1 MLAVRLPEQTETRLD
16 NLAQKTGR
24 TKTYY
29 VKKAIEEFLED
40 REDYLLAVSVLE
52 QKNPSVPL
60 DEVIK
65 EIELGNKTRH
75 ARG

>member
-1 MLAVRLPEQTETRLD
+1 MLAVRLPEQLEHRLT
-16 NLAQKTGR
+16 NLADQTGR

-29 VKKAIEEFLED
+29 VKKAVEDFLED

-60 DEVIK
+60 DEVMK
-65 EIELGNKTRH
+65 GLGLDD
-75 ARG
+75 

>member
-1 MLAVRLPEQTETRLD
+1 MLAVRLPEKIDDRLN
-16 NLAQKTGR
+16 NLADKTGR

-40 REDYLLAVSVLE
+40 KEDYLLAVSVLE

-60 DEVIK
+60 EKVIK
-65 EIELGNKTRH
+65 DLGLEN
-75 ARG
+75 

>member
-1 MLAVRLPEQTETRLD
+1 MLAVRLPEQLEHRLT
-16 NLAQKTGR
+16 NLADQTGR

-40 REDYLLAVSVLE
+40 REDYLLAISVLE

-65 EIELGNKTRH
+65 ELGLDD
-75 ARG
+75 

>member
-1 MLAVRLPEQTETRLD
+1 MLAVRLPEQLEHRLSK
-16 NLAQKTGR
+16 LADRTGR

-29 VKKAIEEFLED
+29 IKKAVEEFLED
-40 REDYLLAVSVLE
+40 REDYLLAVAVLE

-65 EIELGNKTRH
+65 ELGL
-75 ARG
+75 AD